1 MDKFF
6 CLSLIFIPKEIHSAE
21 RYSIFVATEIVDM
34 KTIYI
39 NLLFFFPGRML
50 QSVAL
55 WQNHTRWCCYNDSH
69 HGLGSVHYVK
79 RILLA
84 IDRLVTKMSLGPK
97 NAHFLVHSE
106 PMKMNDLYWN
116 AFLYYGLYI
125 NTNKSCTKWIM
136 LSLRN
141 IAHISAIYYSHFILY
156 SLQISQFDF
165 GDIGWIQFN

>member
-39 NLLFFFPGRML
+39 NLLFFFFPGRML

-97 NAHFLVHSE
+97 NMHIFWFTVNQWRWMTSIE
-106 PMKMNDLYWN
+106 
-116 AFLYYGLYI
+116 
-125 NTNKSCTKWIM
+125 M
-136 LSLRN
+136 LSCIMGYTLTLIKAVQN
-141 IAHISAIYYSHFILY
+141 ELCYHCVILLTLVPYITLILSYILY
-156 SLQISQFDF
+156 RYHNSILVI
-165 GDIGWIQFN
+165 